1 MELRRPEGREMERD
15 GMRCVQ
21 RGRVRKRTV
30 DSHQYIWRERRGKE
44 SLPVDSTSRANT
56 VEYNR

>member
-1 MELRRPEGREMERD
+1 MGREMERD
-15 GMRCVQ
+15 GMRGVQ

-30 DSHQYIWRERRGKE
+30 DRWHSTHFKERGDIKGG
-44 SLPVDSTSRANT
+44 SIPVDSTSKANT